1 MSPPVHF
8 SASVRKMERHTPD
21 VASLWLESERRL
33 PRFLP
38 GQFIHLS
45 LEEYDPSAHWPESRV
60 FSVAGHDADRR
71 GLRLTISRQGRY
83 TSRILDEVGEGSR
96 LACKGPYGEFVVG
109 GHGAPGADGRIALIA
124 GGTGITPFSAFMEQA
139 LADGRLPAGEIRL
152 FYGAR
157 SPALLIYRDLAERC
171 VRQLPGF
178 HAAYYAE
185 QPEGDPRVIPGRF
198 QLASM
203 LAELKPA
210 AADWTFYLSG
220 PKSMIDLFRR
230 QLTEEFGVA
239 PARVLV
245 DAWE

>member
-1 MSPPVHF
+1 MPPPVHF
-8 SASVRKMERHTPD
+8 NATVRKVERHTPD

-45 LEEYDPSAHWPESRV
+45 LDEYDPSSHWPESRV
-60 FSVAGHDADRR
+60 FSVAGHTADRH

-83 TSRILDEVGEGSR
+83 TSRILDEVAEGSC

-109 GHGAPGADGRIALIA
+109 GHGTPAARIALIA

-139 LADGRLPAGEIRL
+139 LLDGKLPAGEIRL

-157 SPALLIYRDLAERC
+157 DPGLLIYRGLAEQCAHRF
-171 VRQLPGF
+171 PGF
-178 HAAYYAE
+178 RANYYAE
-185 QPEGDPRVIPGRF
+185 QPQGEAGVISGRF
-198 QLASM
+198 D
-203 LAELKPA
+203 LKPMLTDLGTPA
-210 AADWTFYLSG
+210 AEWAFYLSG
-220 PKSMIDLFRR
+220 PKTMIDLFRKR
-230 QLTEEFGVA
+230 LTEEFSVPA
-239 PARVLV
+239 PQVLV